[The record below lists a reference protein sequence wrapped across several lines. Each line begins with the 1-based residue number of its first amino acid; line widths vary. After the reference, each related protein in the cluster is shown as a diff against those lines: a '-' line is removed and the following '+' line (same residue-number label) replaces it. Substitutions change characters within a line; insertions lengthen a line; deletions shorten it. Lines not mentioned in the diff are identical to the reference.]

1 MKKEKLLELLKEMTL
16 EEKIGQLV
24 QVAGEVFLM
33 DDVDTTTGPLKDL
46 NLTNEMLYHVG
57 SILNVVGSEK
67 IRKIQDE
74 YLSKSRL
81 KIPLLFMADVINGY
95 RTVFPIPL
103 AQGCSWDPSIIYD
116 ATRVSI
122 KEAGAAGASVNFS
135 PMVDLVRDSRWG
147 RVMES
152 IGGEDPYLGEVFAKT
167 MIEAYQGDD
176 IAKLG
181 NAAACVKHFAAYGAV
196 EGGRDYN
203 TVDMSEREFRQYYL
217 PAYQSAIEN
226 GAEMIMTSFNTI
238 NGVPA
243 TVNQWLLRD
252 VLRKELGFKG
262 IVISDYSAI
271 EETIAHGVSKDKK
284 EAAYKAIM
292 AGVDIDMMSSVYAN
306 NLKELVEEGKVPEEI
321 LNESVLRVLTLKNK
335 LGLFENPY
343 GNINEERE
351 KAILKS
357 KENLEEARR
366 TTAETLVLLKNE
378 KQVLPLKKN
387 SKIALIGPYGD
398 NIAILGSW
406 SMFSDKSKI
415 QTLKEVFENRMGA
428 QNVLY
433 AKGSEILREKEF
445 NQILSADGGNLIHI
459 ENEEQKEKE
468 LLEEAVRIAKQA
480 DIIILA
486 IGEHYR
492 QSGEACSRAN
502 IEISEIQQNLLNE
515 LTKLNKKIVT
525 ILFNG
530 RPLVLKEVAEKT
542 DALLEVW
549 FPGTEGANSIA
560 DVIFGDVNPSGKLT
574 MSFPQATGQCPIYYN
589 HYNTGRPHISNI
601 RFASRYQDI
610 PTESYYPFGYGLSYS
625 KFEYS
630 DLKLSSKKISK
641 ELPIIVSIK
650 VKNNSSIAGK
660 EVIQLYIQ
668 DLVASSVRPVKELKG
683 FKKEYFEPLEEK
695 EITFTITVDMLK
707 FWSEKLEYK
716 VEPGEFKVFVGKNE
730 RDIKEE
736 IFELIEKS

>member
-16 EEKIGQLV
+16 EEKVGQLV

-480 DIIILA
+480 DIIVLA

-630 DLKLSSKKISK
+630 DFKLSSKKISK